1 MRIIKPV
8 IGVAILS
15 MAVSLTFTSSLVMA
29 APSNDSKIENM
40 AKDLI
45 QLRGEVEELQAKI
58 DNKKETHKNRMGS
71 LAVQRTD
78 LETQLQRQS
87 LELKQLVT
95 SLKEAQERSSK
106 DSIQGKDLK
115 PLVLDAV
122 AQIKQSIAKGIP
134 FKTGERLAQ
143 LNEIADQVELDL
155 LPAHKAVNRLW
166 AFVDDEIRL
175 TKESGIYRQPI
186 KMNGK
191 EILADIARIGM
202 VLMYFQNGENAFG
215 KVVKTGS
222 GWTFVNIHNAKERE
236 QVIGLFDSLKKQIR
250 TGQFSLPNSLANAE
264 VQK

>member
-1 MRIIKPV
+1 MKIIKPI
-8 IGVAILS
+8 IGVAILG
-15 MAVSLTFTSSLVMA
+15 MAASLVIA
-29 APSNDSKIENM
+29 TPLNESHIEGM

-45 QLRGEVEELQAKI
+45 HLRGEVEELQAKI

-71 LAVQRTD
+71 LAVQSTD

-87 LELKQLVT
+87 LELKQLKT
-95 SLKEAQERSSK
+95 SLIEAQARSSK

-115 PLVLDAV
+115 PLVLNSIIK
-122 AQIKQSIAKGIP
+122 IKQSIAKGIP

-143 LNEIADQVELDL
+143 LNEISDQVELNL

-202 VLMYFQNGENAFG
+202 VLMYFQNGENSYG
-215 KVVKTGS
+215 KVVKTDK
-222 GWTFVNIHNAKERE
+222 GWSFVNIHNAEDRD

-264 VQK
+264 ANN

>member
-1 MRIIKPV
+1 MKIIKPV
-8 IGVAILS
+8 IGVAILG
-15 MAVSLTFTSSLVMA
+15 MAASLVIA
-29 APSNDSKIENM
+29 APLNESHIEGM

-45 QLRGEVEELQAKI
+45 HLRGEVEELQAKI

-71 LAVQRTD
+71 LAVQSTD

-87 LELKQLVT
+87 LELKQLKT
-95 SLKEAQERSSK
+95 SLIEAQARSSK

-115 PLVLDAV
+115 PLVLNAIV
-122 AQIKQSIAKGIP
+122 KIKLSIAKGIP

-143 LNEIADQVELDL
+143 LSEISDQVELDL

-191 EILADIARIGM
+191 EVLADIARIGM
-202 VLMYFQNGENAFG
+202 VLMYFQNGENSYG
-215 KVVKTGS
+215 KVVKTDN
-222 GWTFVNIHNAKERE
+222 GWSFVNVHNAEDRD
-236 QVIGLFDSLKKQIR
+236 QVISLFDSLKKQIR

-264 VQK
+264 ANN

>member
-1 MRIIKPV
+1 MKIIKPV
-8 IGVAILS
+8 IGATILS
-15 MAVSLTFTSSLVMA
+15 VAASFTMA
-29 APSNDSKIENM
+29 AASSDSHIADM
-40 AKDLI
+40 AKELI
-45 QLRGEVEELQAKI
+45 HLRGEVEELQAKI

-87 LELKQLVT
+87 LELKQLKT

-115 PLVLDAV
+115 PLVLNAIV
-122 AQIKQSIAKGIP
+122 QIKQSIAKGIP
-134 FKTGERLAQ
+134 FKTNERLAQ
-143 LNEIADQVELDL
+143 LNEISDQIELDL

-186 KMNGK
+186 NMNGK

-202 VLMYFQNGENAFG
+202 VLMYFQNGENNFG
-215 KVVKTGS
+215 KVVKTDN
-222 GWTFVNIHNAKERE
+222 GWSFVNVHSTKERE

-264 VQK
+264 AQN